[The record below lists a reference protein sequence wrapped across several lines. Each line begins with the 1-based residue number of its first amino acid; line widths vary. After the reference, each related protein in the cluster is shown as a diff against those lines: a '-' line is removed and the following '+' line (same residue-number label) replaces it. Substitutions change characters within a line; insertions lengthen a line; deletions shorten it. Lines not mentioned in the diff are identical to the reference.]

1 MANTGLL
8 VLTSP
13 RKIKGM
19 LFLIQKHVLKTLY
32 IQYFPEK
39 NIFAGNYNSA
49 TLQRKGSEFSKKIAD
64 IYMYTSPIAS
74 SLDVRVLLTN
84 LKYPDRSVINTKKP
98 VEVVIFD
105 QKCSEKEADTF
116 IQDRLANRSQNY
128 RFVDYT
134 YLNHLL
140 YPYDNTCTEHDV
152 QNVKTYKNVVLGGT
166 FDRLHNG
173 HKILLSEAVLR
184 CTEKLTVGVTDTNLI
199 TGKILWELIQPC
211 AQRIKEV
218 KEFLEDVDSSITYN
232 VVPINDMY
240 GPTKEDPTLEMI
252 VVSQETKRGGDK
264 VNELRAQ
271 KNLSKLDIYTV
282 ELAIDEAR
290 NKSEEA
296 KISSSNHRI
305 RLLGTRLRAPR
316 EGRSLQPYI
325 IGLTGGIASG
335 KSSVAEKMQQLGAGL
350 VNCDKLAHDL
360 YLPGTDCFRKIV
372 EHFGSSIL
380 NSDGFIN
387 RKLLGDIVFNNK
399 EQLEKLNTLIWPLI
413 LEKAKEEINNLYHK
427 GRHIII
433 LEAAVLI
440 QAKWQNVCSEI
451 WTCIIPQ
458 DEAIK
463 RVMERNGLSEE
474 AAKLRIEMQPSNT
487 EQVKEA
493 NVVICTSWSHEETLI
508 QVERAWRELTT
519 DLDKLR
525 IKVCP
530 TNNMQS
536 FHDIHN

>member
-8 VLTSP
+8 VLTNP
-13 RKIKGM
+13 AKIKLM

-32 IQYFPEK
+32 IQYLPEK

-128 RFVDYT
+128 RFVNLIYQNYHT
-134 YLNHLL
+134 Y
-140 YPYDNTCTEHDV
+140 TEHDV

-211 AQRIKEV
+211 TQRIKEV

-282 ELAIDEAR
+282 ELAIDEAHNR
-290 NKSEEA
+290 SEEA

-360 YLPGTDCFRKIV
+360 YLPGTDCFHKIV

-387 RKLLGDIVFNNK
+387 RKLLGDIVFNN
-399 EQLEKLNTLIWPLI
+399 
-413 LEKAKEEINNLYHK
+413 K

-525 IKVCP
+525 IKVCS